1 MKVWKLV
8 TSWRCIVIEIAT
20 GIDEDGRRVQ
30 TALPE
35 ERYALA
41 FVFRVFNRVALC
53 TRGRILQIRHHRR
66 LGKESMIE
74 SEGLAAWL
82 RLTLIPGIGGETQ
95 RKLLAAFGLPEA
107 VFAAGRLAAR
117 AVVGS
122 RADLLFD
129 FDPAE
134 AVDRSMAWANEPGQS
149 ILTLADSA
157 YPRALLE
164 IADPPN
170 VLYVRGNPGLLQKR
184 GLGIVGSRNATP
196 QGLQTAEVFAKA
208 LAGAGLS
215 IISGLALGIDAAAH
229 RGALAAGG
237 DTIAVIG
244 TGADRLYPA
253 RNKELALAIA
263 ERGAIISEF
272 PLGTPAIAA
281 NFPRRNRI
289 ISGLSRGVLVVEAA
303 PESGSLITARLAA
316 EQGREVFAI
325 PGSIHSPVAR
335 GCHKLIKQ
343 GAKLV
348 ETAQDVLEEFYN
360 FAEPEIL
367 PETTSASEENQL
379 LWAIGHDPASLD
391 ELVERTGFTAEQLLS
406 ELLTLELAGQVAT
419 LPGNRYQRLA

>member
-1 MKVWKLV
+1 
-8 TSWRCIVIEIAT
+8 
-20 GIDEDGRRVQ
+20 
-30 TALPE
+30 
-35 ERYALA
+35 
-41 FVFRVFNRVALC
+41 
-53 TRGRILQIRHHRR
+53 
-66 LGKESMIE
+66 MIE
-74 SEGLAAWL
+74 SEELAAWL

-107 VFAAGRLAAR
+107 IFAAGRLAAR
-117 AVVGS
+117 AIVGS

-129 FDPAE
+129 FDPSE
-134 AVDRSMAWANEPGQS
+134 AVDRSMAWASEPGQS

-157 YPRALLE
+157 YPAALLE

-170 VLYVRGNPGLLQKR
+170 VLYVRGNPALLQKR
-184 GLGIVGSRNATP
+184 GLGVVGSRNATP
-196 QGLQTAEVFAKA
+196 QGLQTAEIFAKA
-208 LAGAGLS
+208 LAGTGLS

-263 ERGAIISEF
+263 ERGAIVSEF

-289 ISGLSRGVLVVEAA
+289 ISGLSCGVLVVEAA

-316 EQGREVFAI
+316 DQGREVFAI

-348 ETAQDVLEEFYN
+348 ETAQDVLEELGN
-360 FAEPEIL
+360 FAAAETL
-367 PETTSASEENQL
+367 PATAARAVENTL
-379 LWAIGHDPASLD
+379 LTAIGHDPCSLD
-391 ELVERTGFTAEQLLS
+391 ELVERTGFGTNQLLT
-406 ELLTLELAGQVAT
+406 ELLTLELGGQIAP